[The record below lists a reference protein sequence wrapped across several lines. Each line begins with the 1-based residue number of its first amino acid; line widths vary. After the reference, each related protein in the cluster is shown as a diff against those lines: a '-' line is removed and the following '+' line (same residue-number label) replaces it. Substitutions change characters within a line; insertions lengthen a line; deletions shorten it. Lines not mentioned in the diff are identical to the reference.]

1 METRLYFLFGDL
13 LACVLVAV
21 LTASACAAIFPA
33 SWPMVL
39 LMPVSMVVG
48 MILGLL
54 IAVMAGL
61 IYFFGAM
68 EIMVPTMFT
77 GMVAGMW
84 GAMTGAGP
92 EFSHASLALR
102 GAILGLAVNVAI
114 RGYSMALSGK
124 QGYQ

>member
-1 METRLYFLFGDL
+1 METRLYFLLGDL

-21 LTASACAAIFPA
+21 VAACACAAIFSDA
-33 SWPMVL
+33 WPMVL

-48 MILGLL
+48 MFIGLL
-54 IAVMAGL
+54 VAVLAGL

-84 GAMTGAGP
+84 GAMVGAGP
-92 EFSHASLALR
+92 EFSYASLAMQ
-102 GAILGLAVNVAI
+102 GATLGLVVNVAI
-114 RGYSMALSGK
+114 RIYSMSLSGIK
-124 QGYQ
+124 HY

>member
-1 METRLYFLFGDL
+1 METRLYFLLGDL

-21 LTASACAAIFPA
+21 VAACACAAIFSDA
-33 SWPMVL
+33 WPMVL

-48 MILGLL
+48 MFIGLL
-54 IAVMAGL
+54 VAVLAGL

-84 GAMTGAGP
+84 GAMVGAGP
-92 EFSHASLALR
+92 EFSYASLAMQ
-102 GAILGLAVNVAI
+102 GAILGLVVNVAI
-114 RGYSMALSGK
+114 RIYSMSLSGIK
-124 QGYQ
+124 HY

>member
-84 GAMTGAGP
+84 GAMVGAGP
-92 EFSHASLALR
+92 EFSYGSLAIQ
-102 GAILGLAVNVAI
+102 GVVLGLVVNVAI
-114 RGYSMALSGK
+114 RIYSMSLSGK
-124 QGYQ
+124 KHY